1 MIKYTTIRKD
11 DVMMRV
17 DRELLAQL
25 RTLTKRHPLKP
36 TLRATV
42 ERAIELMIEDMEEE
56 QNNVSK

>member
-1 MIKYTTIRKD
+1 MIRYTVMKQE

-17 DRELLAQL
+17 NRELLGKL
-25 RTLTKRHPLKP
+25 RSLAKSHPLKP

-56 QNNVSK
+56 QNNANK

>member
-17 DRELLAQL
+17 DRMLLAQL
-25 RTLTKRHPLKP
+25 RTLTKLHPLKP

-42 ERAIELMIEDMEEE
+42 ERAIELMIEDLEEE
-56 QNNVSK
+56 LKNVSK

>member
-42 ERAIELMIEDMEEE
+42 ERAIELMIEDLEEE
-56 QNNVSK
+56 LKNVSK

>member
-17 DRELLAQL
+17 DREVLAQL

-42 ERAIELMIEDMEEE
+42 ERAIELMIEDLEEE
-56 QNNVSK
+56 LNNVSK

>member
-17 DRELLAQL
+17 DREVLAQL

-42 ERAIELMIEDMEEE
+42 ERAIELMIEDLEEE
-56 QNNVSK
+56 LKNVSK

>member
-25 RTLTKRHPLKP
+25 RALTKRHPLKP

-42 ERAIELMIEDMEEE
+42 ERAIELMIEDLEEE
-56 QNNVSK
+56 LNNVSK

>member
-17 DRELLAQL
+17 DREVLAQL
-25 RTLTKRHPLKP
+25 RILTKRHPLKP

-42 ERAIELMIEDMEEE
+42 ERAIELMIEDLEEE
-56 QNNVSK
+56 LSNVSK

>member
-17 DRELLAQL
+17 DRELLAKL
-25 RTLTKRHPLKP
+25 RSLAKSHPLKP

>member
-42 ERAIELMIEDMEEE
+42 ERAIELMIEDLEEE
-56 QNNVSK
+56 LNNVSK

>member
-42 ERAIELMIEDMEEE
+42 ERAIELMIEDLEEE
-56 QNNVSK
+56 QNNGNK